1 MENELKVNFE
11 RLKNNILSLSEI
23 GKSEDRGIYRMA
35 FTDADMQARKWLM
48 DRIEKAGME
57 PSMDGAAN
65 VFGKLNCRDEITS
78 VMVGSHL
85 DTVPAGG
92 HLDGA
97 LGVMV
102 ALECLTRIREDNLQT
117 DYGLEM
123 VAFSDEEGRFGGPF
137 GSLALCG
144 ELIPDKIF
152 TAADLDNVLLADE
165 MKRHGLDP
173 MEALHARRNPD
184 SIHAFLELH
193 IEQGPVLDRK
203 GYQIGVVEDI
213 TGLFKWVIRLIGE
226 PDHAGTTPMD
236 MRRDALMGLA
246 EFIGEIPRI
255 IEENG
260 SDGSVATVGKVALSP
275 GIANTIPGQVEFS
288 LDVRDTSQEILDE
301 LGDAIRR
308 ALSAIGRR
316 RSLMFEFDIIS
327 EVNPVKCDK
336 EISSKIANRAE
347 NMTINFHRMPSGAV
361 HDTQIMSSLTR
372 VGMIFVPSKD
382 GRSHSPAE
390 WTHWEDIETGANLM
404 LNSLL
409 DIAGRK

>member
-213 TGLFKWVIRLIGE
+213 TGLFKWVIRFRGSAFRFLLYPACGSKDYRVFSMPRPATPRASCSCRSARPFWPPPRWIRITPFPWENVHGAFSFTPNSTPRCCAVTSGGLPTILRPRE
-226 PDHAGTTPMD
+226 AG
-236 MRRDALMGLA
+236 
-246 EFIGEIPRI
+246 
-255 IEENG
+255 
-260 SDGSVATVGKVALSP
+260 
-275 GIANTIPGQVEFS
+275 
-288 LDVRDTSQEILDE
+288 
-301 LGDAIRR
+301 
-308 ALSAIGRR
+308 SAACWRVSGRR
-316 RSLMFEFDIIS
+316 RSAKDCCRGFSDCADRRCAGGS
-327 EVNPVKCDK
+327 ETLKQDFTLCVTYCK
-336 EISSKIANRAE
+336 S
-347 NMTINFHRMPSGAV
+347 
-361 HDTQIMSSLTR
+361 
-372 VGMIFVPSKD
+372 
-382 GRSHSPAE
+382 
-390 WTHWEDIETGANLM
+390 
-404 LNSLL
+404 
-409 DIAGRK
+409 